1 MTASALLT
9 SHALVAAPAQAP
21 PDLTSFGS
29 EPFWIIVI
37 KVIAVF
43 AILVLLTL
51 FTIVAERRVVAR
63 MQQRVGPNRVGPQG
77 SLQSLA
83 DGIKLMLKEDII
95 PTLADKPVYIL
106 APIASAVPAFL
117 AFSVVPFG
125 PEVSIAGHRT
135 ALQLTDM
142 PFAVLLI
149 LACSGLGV
157 YGIILSGWSS
167 GSTYPLLGSLR
178 SAAQVISYEVAMG
191 LSFVAVF
198 LYSGTLSTSG
208 IVSSQAHGSSASLF
222 GIHFTLPS
230 WYAITLP
237 VSFIIYVICMVGETN
252 RAPFDLAEAESE
264 LVGGFHTEYSSI
276 KFALFFLA
284 EYINMVTV
292 SALATTMFLGGWRA
306 PWPLSIWDGANRN
319 WFPMIW
325 FVIKVLGFLF
335 LFIWLRG
342 TLPRFRY
349 DQFMNLGWKVLI
361 PASLVWILM
370 VATVRTIQDQ
380 VDDRRPWLTVAAVIA
395 AIALV
400 VLLID
405 PGARARRERDEKIE
419 QDRQANAP
427 SLDDIPWPPR
437 SPREGSVLTSV
448 GARSEGS
455 GRPSS
460 PPPSSP
466 PPGSPPS
473 SSPPPTGAPP
483 SAPSAGSDERS

>member
-1 MTASALLT
+1 MIHGS
-9 SHALVAAPAQAP
+9 VQAAAAQTP

-29 EPFWIIVI
+29 EPFWITLL
-37 KVIAVF
+37 KVVAVF
-43 AILVLLTL
+43 GILVLLTL

-63 MQQRVGPNRVGPQG
+63 MQQRIGPNRVGPQG

-95 PTLADKPVYIL
+95 PTLADKPVYLI

-125 PEVSIAGHRT
+125 PEVSIAGHKT
-135 ALQLTDM
+135 ALQLTDL
-142 PFAVLLI
+142 PVGVLFI

-191 LSFVAVF
+191 LSLVAVF
-198 LYSGTLSTSG
+198 LYSGTLSSSG
-208 IVSSQAHGSSASLF
+208 IVASQANGSSASLF
-222 GIHFTLPS
+222 GIDFTLPS

-292 SALATTMFLGGWRA
+292 SALATTLFLGGWRA
-306 PWPLSIWDGANRN
+306 PWPLSIWNGANSG

-325 FVIKVLGFLF
+325 FVLKVLGFLF
-335 LFIWLRG
+335 FFIWLRG
-342 TLPRFRY
+342 TLPRMRY
-349 DQFMNLGWKVLI
+349 DQFMNLGWKILI
-361 PASLVWILM
+361 PGSLVWILM
-370 VATVRTIQDQ
+370 VATVRTLQDN
-380 VDDRRPWLTVAAVIA
+380 VDNRGPWLTVAAVIA
-395 AIALV
+395 SIALII
-400 VLLID
+400 LLID
-405 PGARARRERDEKIE
+405 PGAKKRQAKQDDAE
-419 QDRQANAP
+419 QERQANAP
-427 SLDDIPWPPR
+427 SLDNIPWPPR
-437 SPREGSVLTSV
+437 SPQQRPVL
-448 GARSEGS
+448 AGS
-455 GRPSS
+455 GSRAS
-460 PPPSSP
+460 
-466 PPGSPPS
+466 GSRTSASHTSDAEAGTGAYAAGRGGATSAPPS
-473 SSPPPTGAPP
+473 SSPP
-483 SAPSAGSDERS
+483 DFDKKD